1 MESRAD
7 AYCSLLHLQRAG
19 AEVAEGEVR
28 VKRPMEEAR
37 KEERGRA
44 RTAKGQTRAEEAV
57 SHDTSSSCSFDLV
70 PKVVIKQV
78 KVMAVDI
85 C

>member
-1 MESRAD
+1 
-7 AYCSLLHLQRAG
+7 
-19 AEVAEGEVR
+19 
-28 VKRPMEEAR
+28 MEEAR

-78 KVMAVDI
+78 KVMAVDM